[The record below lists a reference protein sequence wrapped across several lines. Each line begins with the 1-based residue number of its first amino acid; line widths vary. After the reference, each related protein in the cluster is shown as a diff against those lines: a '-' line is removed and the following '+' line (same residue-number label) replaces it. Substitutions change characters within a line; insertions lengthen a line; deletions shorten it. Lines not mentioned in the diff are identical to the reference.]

1 MITNTKH
8 RYNCVN
14 TDVVCYVMRQLLTL
28 TILTVCCLSCKT
40 KTEKVVS
47 PIITDR
53 FLSFVPDTTNNFR
66 AQWDLD
72 DLKYRVKLEQQI
84 GLKDLTQGTD
94 SFEVRLWYD
103 FSMGI
108 AQELY
113 ILRFQDTICNL
124 SYHRVYP
131 KHINYD
137 DENRHREWNPY
148 TDPIVDSSVSRSV
161 LLIAKDYKSLH
172 LDSIWFL
179 KSQSELK
186 IPERVGFTDCD
197 TYIIEIA
204 DKKRFK
210 YFRHHCAIGYYD
222 KTKLTEI
229 LTYMD
234 FCNRIMALT
243 QRHKA
248 KVPYNYD

>member
-1 MITNTKH
+1 MI
-8 RYNCVN
+8 
-14 TDVVCYVMRQLLTL
+14 LS
-28 TILTVCCLSCKT
+28 CLSCKT
-40 KTEKVVS
+40 KSEKS
-47 PIITDR
+47 ESKIIKDR
-53 FLSFVPDTTNNFR
+53 FLSFVTDTTNNSR

-113 ILRFQDTICNL
+113 ILTFQDTVCNL
-124 SYHRVYP
+124 SYHRIYP

-137 DENRHREWNPY
+137 DENRNREWNPY
-148 TDPIVDSSVSRSV
+148 KDPIVDSSVSKSV
-161 LLIAKDYKSLH
+161 LLLSKDYKNLH

-197 TYIIEIA
+197 NYIIEIA

-210 YFRHHCAIGYYD
+210 YFRHHCAMGYYD
-222 KTKLTEI
+222 KTKLQEI

-234 FCNRIMALT
+234 YCNRIMALT
-243 QRHKA
+243 QKHNA
-248 KVPYNYD
+248 KVPYTYN

>member
-1 MITNTKH
+1 
-8 RYNCVN
+8 
-14 TDVVCYVMRQLLTL
+14 MRQLLTL
-28 TILTVCCLSCKT
+28 MILALCCLSCKT
-40 KTEKVVS
+40 KTEKPTV
-47 PIITDR
+47 PIIQDR

-84 GLKDLTQGTD
+84 GLKDLTQGSD

-113 ILRFQDTICNL
+113 VLRFQDTICNL
-124 SYHRVYP
+124 SYYRLYP
-131 KHINYD
+131 KRINYD
-137 DENRHREWNPY
+137 DENRNREWNPY
-148 TDPIVDSSVSRSV
+148 KDPIVDSSVSRSV
-161 LLIAKDYKSLH
+161 LLTANDFKNLH
-172 LDSIWFL
+172 VDSIWFL
-179 KSQSELK
+179 KSQSELN
-186 IPERVGFTDCD
+186 ISNSIGYSDCN

-204 DKKRFK
+204 AQKRFK
-210 YFRHHCAIGYYD
+210 YYRHHCAMGYYD

-234 FCNRIMALT
+234 FCNRITALT
-243 QRHKA
+243 RKHNA
-248 KVPYNYD
+248 IVPYNYD